1 MLSGVRLSCY
11 QEYETAGKS
20 ITARVCAPSN
30 LPNLNSL
37 TFSREAP
44 FRWTTAERPN
54 QRQIRHRN
62 QGKNRGQNQPRS
74 AWKKQPGLPSRRA
87 AP

>member
-11 QEYETAGKS
+11 QEYETAGKP
-20 ITARVCAPSN
+20 IMARAYAPSN

-44 FRWTTAERPN
+44 FRWTTAESQN
-54 QRQIRHRN
+54 QQQIRQQN
-62 QGKNRGQNQPRS
+62 QEKNQPRS
-74 AWKKQPGLPSRRA
+74 ARQKQPGLPSRRA

>member
-1 MLSGVRLSCY
+1 MLSDVSLSCY
-11 QEYETAGKS
+11 QACQSAAKPRQYWVL
-20 ITARVCAPSN
+20 RPSN

-44 FRWTTAERPN
+44 FRWTTAERQN
-54 QRQIRHRN
+54 QRQIRQR
-62 QGKNRGQNQPRS
+62 NRGQNQPR
-74 AWKKQPGLPSRRA
+74 AARLKQPGLPSRRT

>member
-1 MLSGVRLSCY
+1 MLSGVSLSCY
-11 QEYETAGKS
+11 QACQSAAKPRQHWVS
-20 ITARVCAPSN
+20 RPSN

-44 FRWTTAERPN
+44 FRWTTAGSQN
-54 QRQIRHRN
+54 QRQIQQRN
-62 QGKNRGQNQPRS
+62 QGQNQPRS
-74 AWKKQPGLPSRRA
+74 AWQKQRGLPSRRA

>member
-1 MLSGVRLSCY
+1 MLSDVSLSCY
-11 QEYETAGKS
+11 QACQSAAKPRQYWVL
-20 ITARVCAPSN
+20 RPSN

-44 FRWTTAERPN
+44 FRWTTVESQN
-54 QRQIRHRN
+54 QRQIRQQN
-62 QGKNRGQNQPRS
+62 QEKNQPRS
-74 AWKKQPGLPSRRA
+74 AWQKQPGLPSRRA